1 MSKKQ
6 EEAAVVVA
14 DKKTKV
20 TVYKAGGQD
29 VKLSTEIVRNYLV
42 KGDGNVSDQDI
53 IQFISICKYNQL
65 NPFLGEAQLIKYG
78 TYPPTMVVTK
88 EAFFKRAEQNEN
100 YDGIEAGVIVMRGD
114 EQVELEGTFT
124 LPSDV
129 LLGGWAKVYR
139 KDKTYPTVSRVS
151 LKEYNADKALW
162 KGKPATMICKVAK
175 VQALREAFPNQ
186 LGAMYIKEE
195 NRNDAQAAGT
205 RDVPYTEVPDE
216 TPKAVSMVE
225 AAMAKANGRV
235 AKGSSQIEEAEV
247 VPTDGGDTEV
257 PQEARVE
264 EPAPAAD
271 EAKTK

>member
-1 MSKKQ
+1 M
-6 EEAAVVVA
+6 VVA
-14 DKKTKV
+14 DKKAKV
-20 TVYKAGGQD
+20 TVYNANGQD

-42 KGDGNVSDQDI
+42 KGDGKVSDQDI

-78 TYPPTMVVTK
+78 TYPATMVVTK

-100 YDGIEAGVIVMRGD
+100 YDGIEAGVIVMRGE
-114 EQVELEGTFT
+114 EQVELEGTFM
-124 LPSDV
+124 LPTDV

-151 LKEYNADKALW
+151 LKEYNKNKALW
-162 KGKPATMICKVAK
+162 NEKPATMICKVAK

-186 LGAMYIKEE
+186 LGSMYIQEE
-195 NRNDAQAAGT
+195 DRNDAKAST

-225 AAMAKANGRV
+225 AAMAKAKRKPAQG
-235 AKGSSQIEEAEV
+235 ASQIEEAQVE
-247 VPTDGGDTEV
+247 PTDGGDAEM
-257 PQEARVE
+257 PQGEA
-264 EPAPAAD
+264 APA
-271 EAKTK
+271 EAEEGTKE